1 MRLAWAAISISCV
14 TITMVMPSRLSWQ
27 NIWIISLAVGVVNA
41 ILFIIGFFVIFGVLE
56 KFVTIDGKTKDTIT
70 IIKDGKSTTYEEK

>member
-1 MRLAWAAISISCV
+1 MIDQIKATVCLV
-14 TITMVMPSRLSWQ
+14 FGLGFF
-27 NIWIISLAVGVVNA
+27 IWIISLAVGVVNA

>member
-1 MRLAWAAISISCV
+1 MKNNIDIGALFGLV
-14 TITMVMPSRLSWQ
+14 FGLGFF
-27 NIWIISLAVGVVNA
+27 IWIISLAVGVVNA

-56 KFVTIDGKTKDTIT
+56 KFVTVDGKTKDTIT

>member
-1 MRLAWAAISISCV
+1 MKNNIDIGALFGLV
-14 TITMVMPSRLSWQ
+14 FGLVFF
-27 NIWIISLAVGVVNA
+27 IWIISLAVGVFNA

-56 KFVTIDGKTKDTIT
+56 KFARVDGKTKDTIT